1 MIENTNELPG
11 GGEPPEGQGAPEAEE
26 AQQARRGRMAA
37 IMRRFPEVQVTEDER
52 TMAAL
57 AHGSILLSLFSAGLG
72 GLLVALVIW
81 GVYRDRSHWVAH
93 QALQAFVFQLAALV
107 FTAALGLLVTI
118 AWAITGPLIPIL
130 IGLCLL
136 PFALL
141 LTLAVILFPVLAL
154 AYGVY
159 GALETYNGRDFQ
171 YLWIGDWLRE
181 SSQSGLE
188 RC

>member
-1 MIENTNELPG
+1 MIENSHELPG
-11 GGEPPEGQGAPEAEE
+11 GGEPLGEQDAPGGEE
-26 AQQARRGRMAA
+26 APKEERPHRMAR
-37 IMRRFPEVQVTEDER
+37 IVGWFPEVQVTDEER
-52 TMAAL
+52 TVAAL

-81 GVYRDRSHWVAH
+81 GVYRDRSRWVAN
-93 QALQAFVFQLAALV
+93 QALQAFVFQLATLV
-107 FTAALGLLVTI
+107 VAAVLALLVTI
-118 AWAITGPLIPIL
+118 VWAVTGPLIPLL

-141 LTLAVILFPVLAL
+141 LTLVVLLFPVLAL

-159 GALETYNGRDFQ
+159 AALEAYNGRDFQ

-181 SSQSGLE
+181 GSRPSL
-188 RC
+188 